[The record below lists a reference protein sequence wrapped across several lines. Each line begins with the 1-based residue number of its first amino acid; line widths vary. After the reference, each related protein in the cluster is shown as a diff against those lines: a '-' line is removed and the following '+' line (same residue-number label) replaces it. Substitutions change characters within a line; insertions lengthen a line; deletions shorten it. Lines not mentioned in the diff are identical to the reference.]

1 MAKKK
6 KRTKAPTSPAPVLS
20 PAARALQKARK
31 ERQEASRAAWAA
43 RHPQLAKQERAM
55 RKARI
60 SEVEQFGHKRHGTV
74 QTLAQA
80 NRKRQG
86 SVARLFESGAID
98 REQLQAGVDIASAA
112 ERIMADVTVRTAS
125 LETRVDLSA
134 HDGVFWESL
143 GAVRREAAYS
153 SWRGAIAPHAS
164 LVLAIVVEDVGI
176 AAAAARH
183 RMGKKRAR
191 AILIDAL
198 DRWISHF
205 AEARR
210 QIDPAALA
218 AAQAAIL

>member
-1 MAKKK
+1 
-6 KRTKAPTSPAPVLS
+6 
-20 PAARALQKARK
+20 
-31 ERQEASRAAWAA
+31 
-43 RHPQLAKQERAM
+43 M

-60 SEVEQFGHKRHGTV
+60 AEVEQFGHKRNGTV

-86 SVARLFESGAID
+86 SLARLFESGAID

-112 ERIMADVTVRTAS
+112 ERIMSDVTVRTAS

-153 SWRGAIAPHAS
+153 SWRSAIAPHAP

-183 RMGKKRAR
+183 RMGTKRAR
-191 AILIDAL
+191 AVLIQSL
-198 DRWISHF
+198 DRWLSHF

-210 QIDPAALA
+210 QIDPATLI
-218 AAQAAIL
+218 AIHSSILL